1 MKERGATHVC
11 PLGRYLADK
20 RKEWDG
26 GGGSGAAER
35 KTGGAWRRT
44 SGYILKRHRQ
54 EGWEERL
61 DTDGKEK
68 KIMKQITQLEEGG
81 SVLSLSC
88 LPPWW
93 SSAGRGR
100 RIKAHEG

>member
-35 KTGGAWRRT
+35 KTGGARRRT

-68 KIMKQITQLEEGG
+68 KNYEANHAAGG
-81 SVLSLSC
+81 GRVSPLSL
-88 LPPWW
+88 LP
-93 SSAGRGR
+93 SSMVVFCRKR
-100 RIKAHEG
+100 